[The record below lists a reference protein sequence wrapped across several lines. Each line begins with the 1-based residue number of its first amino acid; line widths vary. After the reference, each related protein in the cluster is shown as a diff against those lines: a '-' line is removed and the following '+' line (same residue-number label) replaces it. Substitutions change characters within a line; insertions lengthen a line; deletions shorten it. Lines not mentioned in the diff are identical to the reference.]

1 MTSPAPAATPI
12 LVLDRV
18 RKAFAGHTAVDDLS
32 LAVPTGVIYG
42 LLGPNGA
49 GKTTTIRMIMD
60 IIQPDAGSVR
70 LFGAPA
76 GGRTN
81 AERIGYLPE
90 ERGLYRKMRVLDV
103 LVFLGEMKGM
113 ERRRARQRAGEWLER
128 LGLAQWRMRR
138 IDELSK
144 GMQQKVQ
151 FISTILHEPALVVLD
166 EAFAGLDPV
175 NAQVMK
181 DTVLELRARG
191 ATILFSTHIM
201 EQAEKLCEHVCIIA
215 RGQKLVDG
223 PLGDIKR
230 TRGGH
235 HLVVGFDGSVGAAAR
250 VFADATLVKKVDD
263 YGQYAEVE
271 LAPGADPQRVL
282 RDLVASGARLA
293 RFELR
298 EPSLLKI
305 FIDLVGPE
313 AAQAG
318 ARPDA

>member
-60 IIQPDAGSVR
+60 ILQPDAGSVR

-76 GGRTN
+76 GGRSNAERIGYLPEERGLYRKMRVLDVLVFLGEMKGVERGGGGPAGGRSN

-215 RGQKLVDG
+215 RGRKLVDG
-223 PLGDIKR
+223 P
-230 TRGGH
+230 
-235 HLVVGFDGSVGAAAR
+235 
-250 VFADATLVKKVDD
+250 
-263 YGQYAEVE
+263 
-271 LAPGADPQRVL
+271 
-282 RDLVASGARLA
+282 
-293 RFELR
+293 
-298 EPSLLKI
+298 
-305 FIDLVGPE
+305 
-313 AAQAG
+313 
-318 ARPDA
+318 

>member
-1 MTSPAPAATPI
+1 MTSPVPAATPI

-70 LFGAPA
+70 LF
-76 GGRTN
+76 
-81 AERIGYLPE
+81 
-90 ERGLYRKMRVLDV
+90 DV

-113 ERRRARQRAGEWLER
+113 ERRRARQRAGDWLER

-215 RGQKLVDG
+215 RGRKLVDG

-235 HLVVGFDGSVGAAAR
+235 HLVVEFDGSVGAAAR

-318 ARPDA
+318 VRPDA